1 MVFRIVIFFFQNC
14 LEGTNSTSCSAMV
27 EEQKEVV
34 GTCLMLIAT
43 TPACRYTPPHGKS
56 IVMLEHKSC
65 PSPAKISQPSSILRR
80 VNSNVGN
87 TGAKKT
93 DIWWQIVRE
102 LVKQFNVILKRLT
115 GLGWRVIFLQKLSRR
130 LSCTSSHIA
139 ISKYIE
145 VVLKFQ
151 TNNFGP

>member
-1 MVFRIVIFFFQNC
+1 MHTHTQACLPTYARTHAHVTHRYGRICTPCELCNRAKEY
-14 LEGTNSTSCSAMV
+14 LEFAD
-27 EEQKEVV
+27 EQKEVV
-34 GTCLMLIAT
+34 GTCLMLMAT

-93 DIWWQIVRE
+93 DIW
-102 LVKQFNVILKRLT
+102 
-115 GLGWRVIFLQKLSRR
+115 
-130 LSCTSSHIA
+130 
-139 ISKYIE
+139 
-145 VVLKFQ
+145 
-151 TNNFGP
+151 

>member
-56 IVMLEHKSC
+56 IVMVEHKSC
-65 PSPAKISQPSSILRR
+65 PSPAQISQPSAILRR
-80 VNSNVGN
+80 VNSNFGN

-93 DIWWQIVRE
+93 DIYCDSE
-102 LVKQFNVILKRLT
+102 KLT
-115 GLGWRVIFLQKLSRR
+115 GFGWRVIFLQQLSLR
-130 LSCTSSHIA
+130 LSCASSHIA
-139 ISKYIE
+139 IFEYTEVELKYQISNFMT
-145 VVLKFQ
+145 VMYLKW
-151 TNNFGP
+151 TP